1 MRKAISTALAASI
14 ALPVMLSFASG
25 CVTASAED
33 SITNGELIVLI
44 NNTFGFEGFDSQ
56 EPYFESVPSD
66 SRYFSDI
73 QTAVEFGVIDELVTD
88 IDPNAAVTRE
98 FFAMAASGAINDDRT
113 QNVTIS
119 DASEITYLDDVLTV
133 LNLGLM
139 ELDGGK
145 FVPDK
150 KMSASECI
158 LLADE
163 ARQIWATCT
172 VDAPLYE
179 VSLAENVVDFTG
191 MELYSYDPETDEVIF
206 DDAAFNEL
214 QKKMSDNNFKYENGA
229 ITVDSAEAFGISE
242 GTILIIPG
250 NDGESSAVK
259 VTSVKKN
266 SDGTCTLSTEAADPE
281 EAVQNYNVEQ
291 KITPDLSQAVFYDAN
306 GNVVEYVS
314 EEEAN
319 ALLSSYSKKAP
330 AQLIGG
336 GRVDFASAQKAE
348 IADTGKINV
357 SKGGVSVALDTPLGP
372 VGLTVSKNSIKL
384 NTSILLGKN
393 DNGSCTLS
401 CGQEFNNISFDYK
414 AKTGLFEKKYLK
426 FVMNYTTVEKL
437 GIKGNYA
444 KSITVGHFDYPT
456 GIGDLTV
463 KMDINLQINFDG
475 ELNVSLTN
483 AGRSTGMEYR
493 NHKLSFICTDGRQT
507 IDVNGKAKVELTVPV
522 DVSVSAIFGLLKA
535 GVVITPGIG
544 AKMNIETTQIETGKA
559 NPSPL
564 ICTQVDAYPIFRI
577 KIYGKVIINFK
588 PYTKEILG
596 ENNVAFSLHFE
607 LFESLKPELVEK
619 CTKDDRQKQA
629 ADKETAQAGVT
640 VGENL
645 KLSVNQATI
654 DKDQTFTV
662 RISEMPSG
670 YTYEDI
676 GVINSN
682 ADVISTSGKALVS
695 TAFKKSCEVLTGYS
709 YDVTGISE
717 GKAVLTFGTKDGK
730 YRATC
735 NVTVVDSSISR
746 DYSIKLT
753 TYGTSIG
760 VGSKSKIEIEKLPD
774 QVSENEIIWYSSDA
788 SVVRVDQYG
797 NITGMGKGSAIIYAE
812 TPNKKSTAACS
823 VNVNEAGNVS
833 MRFLPF
839 GEAAEIAV

>member
-1 MRKAISTALAASI
+1 MKKAISTALAASI
-14 ALPVMLSFASG
+14 ALPVMLSCASG

-56 EPYFESVPSD
+56 EPYFESVPAD
-66 SRYFSDI
+66 SRFFSDI
-73 QTAVEFGVIDELVTD
+73 QTAVEFGVIDESVTD
-88 IDPNAAVTRE
+88 LDPNAAVTRE

-113 QNVTIS
+113 KNITIS
-119 DASEITYLDDVLTV
+119 DVSEITYLDDVLTV

-145 FVPDK
+145 FEPDK
-150 KMSASECI
+150 KMGASECI

-163 ARQIWATCT
+163 AHEIWATCT
-172 VDAPLYE
+172 VDEPVYE

-191 MELYSYDPETDEVIF
+191 MELYSYDPESDEVVF
-206 DDAAFNEL
+206 DDAAFGEL
-214 QKKMSDNNFKYENGA
+214 KKKMSENNFKYENGI

-250 NDGESSAVK
+250 SDGESSAVK
-259 VTSVKKN
+259 VVSIKNN
-266 SDGTCTLSTEAADPE
+266 SDGTCTLSTEEADPE

-291 KITPDLSQAVFYDAN
+291 SITPDLSQAVFYDAD
-306 GNVVEYVS
+306 GNAVPYVS

-319 ALLSSYSKKAP
+319 ALLASYSRKAP
-330 AQLIGG
+330 AEFIGS
-336 GRVDFASAQKAE
+336 GRVDLASAKKVE
-348 IADTGKINV
+348 VSDTGKVNV
-357 SKGGVSVALDTPLGP
+357 SKNGVSAALDTPLGP
-372 VGLTVSKNSIKL
+372 VGITVSKNSIKL

-401 CGQEFNNISFDYK
+401 CGQEFNDISFDYK
-414 AKTGLFEKKYLK
+414 AKTGVFDKKYLK

-437 GIKGNYA
+437 GINGSYA

-463 KMDINLQINFDG
+463 KMDINLNIDFNG

-483 AGRSTGMEYR
+483 AGRASGMEYR
-493 NHKLSFICTDGRQT
+493 DHKLSFICTDGRQM
-507 IDVNGKAKVELTVPV
+507 IDVNGKARVELTVPV
-522 DVSVSAIFGLLKA
+522 DVSVSAVLGLLKA

-544 AKMNIETTQIETGKA
+544 AKMNIETTQIETGKG

-596 ENNVAFSLHFE
+596 EDNVAFSLHFE

-619 CTKDDRQKQA
+619 CTKEDKLKQK
-629 ADKETAQAGVT
+629 ADEETAKAGVT

-645 KLSVNQATI
+645 KLSINQATI

-662 RISEMPSG
+662 SISEMPSG
-670 YTYEDI
+670 YTYEDLR
-676 GVINSN
+676 VINGN
-682 ADVISTSGKALVS
+682 TDVVSASGKSLL
-695 TAFKKSCEVLTGYS
+695 TKLFKKSCETLTGYS
-709 YDVTGISE
+709 YDVTGLAE
-717 GKAVLTFGTKDGK
+717 GKAVLTFRTKDGK
-730 YRATC
+730 YSADC
-735 NVTVVDSSISR
+735 AVTVVDPSVSR
-746 DYSIKLT
+746 DHSIKLT
-753 TYGTSIG
+753 TYGTTIG
-760 VGSKSKIEIEKLPD
+760 VGSKSLIEIEKLPD

-788 SVVRVDQYG
+788 SIVRVDQYG
-797 NITGMGKGSAIIYAE
+797 HITGMGKGYAIIYAE

-823 VNVNEAGNVS
+823 VTVNEAGNVS
-833 MRFLPF
+833 MRLLSH
-839 GEAAEIAV
+839 GEVTEFAI